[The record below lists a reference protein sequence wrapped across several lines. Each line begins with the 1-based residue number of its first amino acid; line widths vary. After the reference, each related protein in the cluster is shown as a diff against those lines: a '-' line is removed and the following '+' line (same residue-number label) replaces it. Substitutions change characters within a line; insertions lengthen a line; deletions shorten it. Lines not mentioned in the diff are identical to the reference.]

1 VAHNVL
7 SIAKLNSCNKCC
19 PDSLIQMLAD
29 QTLQTCFF
37 SKSKKLKQTHL
48 MVTVLK
54 VVTVVLKLQPL
65 HVTFDHVVAVLLVDV
80 IVASFASI
88 K

>member
-1 VAHNVL
+1 
-7 SIAKLNSCNKCC
+7 
-19 PDSLIQMLAD
+19 MLAD
-29 QTLQTCFF
+29 QTLQTFI
-37 SKSKKLKQTHL
+37 SESKKLKQTHL